1 MVEVVDYQIDPAT
14 AQEKQNMEIGS
25 ASHQTQ
31 HNNKFRESSRSNMSR
46 LWSRAHHFEQ
56 NIVDPA
62 KTQKQFVV
70 NGFL

>member
-1 MVEVVDYQIDPAT
+1 
-14 AQEKQNMEIGS
+14 MEIGS